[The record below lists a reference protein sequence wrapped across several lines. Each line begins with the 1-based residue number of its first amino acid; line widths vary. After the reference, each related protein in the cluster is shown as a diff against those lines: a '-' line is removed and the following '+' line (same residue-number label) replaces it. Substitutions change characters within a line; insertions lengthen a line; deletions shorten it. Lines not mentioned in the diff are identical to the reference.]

1 LGDPG
6 RQRHALAGAAAAA
19 VALGATELVAGALPG
34 TPSLLQ
40 AVAGAVIDG
49 APMALVRAAIATLG
63 TRDKPA
69 LVAGTIV
76 LSLLLGAGLAL
87 VARHRRWVAVAGL
100 TGFAALGVWAAAR
113 APDVELRRPALA
125 GLAGVVA
132 GTGALAL
139 LLWWAPA
146 GRRAGPA
153 TAATTAAGEPGSVTT
168 APPAAT
174 ATTAPDP
181 ARTTRRSFLVT
192 AGSLVVVGAAA
203 GAGGRLLQVRA
214 RSLAREGAAL
224 PRLAATAAPPG
235 ATLDVPGL
243 SPFITPTR
251 DFYRIDVATTPPL
264 VDPGRW
270 RLKVTGMVERPFELT
285 YADLLAMPMEEYD
298 ITLVCVS
305 NEVGD
310 RLSGNARWRGVRLD
324 ELLRRAR
331 PLPGATQVVGAST
344 DGFTTGFP
352 TGLALDGRAA
362 MVAVGMN
369 GEPLPD
375 EHGFPAR
382 LVVPGLY
389 GYVSACKWLQE
400 IRLTRFEDFDA
411 YWIERGWAK
420 QGPMK
425 TMARI
430 DTPARDRAPRA
441 GRVAVAGVAWAS
453 HVGVSKV
460 EVRIDAGPWVPARL
474 GPGER
479 DTWRQWVIDWDA
491 SPGRHTIS
499 VRATDGDGR
508 PQTPSASP
516 AFPSG
521 ATGWHTVRVTV
532 KAPR

>member
-1 LGDPG
+1 
-6 RQRHALAGAAAAA
+6 
-19 VALGATELVAGALPG
+19 
-34 TPSLLQ
+34 
-40 AVAGAVIDG
+40 
-49 APMALVRAAIATLG
+49 
-63 TRDKPA
+63 
-69 LVAGTIV
+69 
-76 LSLLLGAGLAL
+76 
-87 VARHRRWVAVAGL
+87 
-100 TGFAALGVWAAAR
+100 
-113 APDVELRRPALA
+113 
-125 GLAGVVA
+125 
-132 GTGALAL
+132 
-139 LLWWAPA
+139 
-146 GRRAGPA
+146 
-153 TAATTAAGEPGSVTT
+153 
-168 APPAAT
+168 
-174 ATTAPDP
+174 
-181 ARTTRRSFLVT
+181 
-192 AGSLVVVGAAA
+192 
-203 GAGGRLLQVRA
+203 
-214 RSLAREGAAL
+214 
-224 PRLAATAAPPG
+224 
-235 ATLDVPGL
+235 
-243 SPFITPTR
+243 
-251 DFYRIDVATTPPL
+251 
-264 VDPGRW
+264 
-270 RLKVTGMVERPFELT
+270 
-285 YADLLAMPMEEYD
+285 
-298 ITLVCVS
+298 VCVS